1 MFKRIV
7 CIVAT
12 LFFVVSIGL
21 SSYAAQLDDAKK
33 EKQQVDNQLKDLEK
47 EKQKEKQNI
56 SSTKEYRNS
65 LKVGL
70 EKKGYE
76 KELIESKIQEIL
88 SAIETLDAA
97 IAQSEEDY
105 EAQLKLFQE
114 RLVIQYMRSRVGSDL
129 IELADCNDFN
139 DLIRRLHAMELIAKF
154 DQDLMNSLIEKKADI
169 EALRAQREAE
179 EANFEAQLEKNLEEL
194 KKLEV
199 SRSQTE
205 ERIAQSQKT
214 LAQIEKEEDALEKE
228 SKELTALIKKLS
240 TTSAYTGGVMQ
251 WPLPGYKVGSRVF
264 GYQMH
269 PILKVRKFHSGVD
282 IGAPQGTYIHAAAS
296 GKVVWSGWRSGGSG
310 NVVILDHGGGMT
322 TLYLHIMN
330 GGLLVKE
337 GQTVKAGD
345 VIAKVGSTGLST
357 GPHLHFE
364 VRKNGEPQDPMKYVT
379 SSK

>member
-1 MFKRIV
+1 
-7 CIVAT
+7 
-12 LFFVVSIGL
+12 VSIGL

-33 EKQQVDNQLKDLEK
+33 EKQQVDNQLKNLEK

-56 SSTKEYRNS
+56 SSNKEYLNS
-65 LKVGL
+65 LKAGL

-214 LAQIEKEEDALEKE
+214 LAQIEKER
-228 SKELTALIKKLS
+228 
-240 TTSAYTGGVMQ
+240 M
-251 WPLPGYKVGSRVF
+251 PLRRNP
-264 GYQMH
+264 
-269 PILKVRKFHSGVD
+269 
-282 IGAPQGTYIHAAAS
+282 
-296 GKVVWSGWRSGGSG
+296 RS
-310 NVVILDHGGGMT
+310 L
-322 TLYLHIMN
+322 
-330 GGLLVKE
+330 
-337 GQTVKAGD
+337 Q
-345 VIAKVGSTGLST
+345 
-357 GPHLHFE
+357 P
-364 VRKNGEPQDPMKYVT
+364 
-379 SSK
+379 SSKS